1 MKLRIK
7 RNQQHRCRLQGW
19 FESAGFLAREKRN
32 KEKRRLLRETYMRGD
47 YVIIDSEAWM
57 KDLKL

>member
-32 KEKRRLLRETYMRGD
+32 KEKRRLLRERYMRGD
-47 YVIIDSEAWM
+47 YVIIDGQAWM
-57 KDLKL
+57 QEDK

>member
-7 RNQQHRCRLQGW
+7 RIKQTRHCLQGW
-19 FESAGFLAREKRN
+19 FESTGFLARKKHN
-32 KEKRRLLRETYMRGD
+32 KEKRRLLRERYMRGD